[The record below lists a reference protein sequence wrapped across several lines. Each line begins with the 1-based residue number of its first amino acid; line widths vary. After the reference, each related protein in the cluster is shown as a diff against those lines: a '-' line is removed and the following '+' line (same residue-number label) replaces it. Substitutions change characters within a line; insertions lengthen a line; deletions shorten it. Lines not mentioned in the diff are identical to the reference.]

1 MIDGTE
7 NPPETN
13 EMILLR
19 ASIDINVASPRLFI
33 NALYSGNEVP
43 FFRVLCSV
51 LKVTGYCCGV
61 SQRSAC

>member
-19 ASIDINVASPRLFI
+19 ALIDKRGITLT
-33 NALYSGNEVP
+33 LY
-43 FFRVLCSV
+43 
-51 LKVTGYCCGV
+51 
-61 SQRSAC
+61 